1 MIIGDVNNYIAIP
14 KNTEKKPKCKGR
26 FEWEDL
32 EKKKVSVLHKNKSF
46 LIVPKA
52 IYAYFVDGIKPE
64 DYLKDNKNVYDYCG
78 GVKVKSD
85 WQLNSLEV
93 SNGVIIETPQQKICR
108 YFISKTGVKL
118 IKRHKSD
125 GREIQVESGKW
136 MQTIFN
142 KKEEISWDDID
153 QEYYIHR
160 IYKEIHNID
169 KIIKKQFQQ
178 LQLF

>member
-1 MIIGDVNNYIAIP
+1 MSNN
-14 KNTEKKPKCKGR
+14 KK
-26 FEWEDL
+26 
-32 EKKKVSVLHKNKSF
+32 
-46 LIVPKA
+46 I
-52 IYAYFVDGIKPE
+52 
-64 DYLKDNKNVYDYCG
+64 YDYCG

-85 WQLNSLEV
+85 WQLTSIEINK
-93 SNGVIIETPQQKICR
+93 GVIIETPQQKICR
-108 YFISKTGVKL
+108 YFISKNGIKL
-118 IKRHKSD
+118 IKRHKTD
-125 GREIQVESGKW
+125 GREIQIESGKW

-142 KKEEISWDDID
+142 KKEAILWEDID